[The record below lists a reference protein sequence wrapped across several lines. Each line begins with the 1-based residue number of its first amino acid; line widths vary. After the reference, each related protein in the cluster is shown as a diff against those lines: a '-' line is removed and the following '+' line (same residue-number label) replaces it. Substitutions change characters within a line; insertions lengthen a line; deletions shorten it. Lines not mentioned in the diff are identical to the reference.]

1 MFIRLHVLDSVHS
14 VFTTQPENKW
24 QKKAHHSLLLKHCKA
39 LLSHSGAAVILNLSF
54 ELGKEG
60 VFILLVISIST
71 VVGLNETRGQRSN
84 FWITV

>member
-1 MFIRLHVLDSVHS
+1 
-14 VFTTQPENKW
+14 
-24 QKKAHHSLLLKHCKA
+24 LLKHCKA
-39 LLSHSGAAVILNLSF
+39 LLSHSGAAVILDLSF

-60 VFILLVISIST
+60 VFILLLVISIST